1 MGVIKVIE
9 IIGESTKSWEAA
21 AQSAVKTAAKTLRGL
36 VGVDVVSMTATIKNN
51 KIATYRST
59 VKIAFVFES

>member
-36 VGVDVVSMTATIKNN
+36 VGVDVVSMTATINDG
-51 KIATYRST
+51 KIKTYRST
-59 VKIAFVFES
+59 VKIAFVFER